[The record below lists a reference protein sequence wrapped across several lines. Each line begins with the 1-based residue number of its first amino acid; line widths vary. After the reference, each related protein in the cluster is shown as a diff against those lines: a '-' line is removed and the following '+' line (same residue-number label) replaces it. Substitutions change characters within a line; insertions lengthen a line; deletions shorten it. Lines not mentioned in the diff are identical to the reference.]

1 MHSPSRNYHTVAIPS
16 NKLLVYV
23 FVASVFV
30 CIKNMCVLVC
40 IYVHIYICVKT
51 KCKQS
56 ILVISAFQHSVEAV
70 STRGFAHARL
80 HVCVCSILCF
90 DDDVASD
97 EVIRDRV
104 CVIWL
109 EPFDGAEC
117 GCESYRRCYPRASAW
132 ATVICFFRTVPYSTD
147 RRCSSSQ
154 CFPCTTLKTQR
165 SITLVGASWQI

>member
-1 MHSPSRNYHTVAIPS
+1 
-16 NKLLVYV
+16 
-23 FVASVFV
+23 
-30 CIKNMCVLVC
+30 MCVLVC

-56 ILVISAFQHSVEAV
+56 ILVISAFQHSAEAV

-117 GCESYRRCYPRASAW
+117 GCESYRRCYPRASA
-132 ATVICFFRTVPYSTD
+132 
-147 RRCSSSQ
+147 
-154 CFPCTTLKTQR
+154 
-165 SITLVGASWQI
+165 